1 MSYPRHEPP
10 RSGEVSVQI
19 EMHETPAARN
29 DIDGTLPK
37 HKMQDVSQAELR
49 DAHRKQVMVIL

>member
-1 MSYPRHEPP
+1 MSHPGQGKFL
-10 RSGEVSVQI
+10 SK

-49 DAHRKQVMVIL
+49 DARRKQVMVIL